1 MNGLGIL
8 ERPVISEK
16 GGKLRDV
23 LNQYLFRVDR
33 RASKAQ
39 IKGAIE
45 KKFNVKVAR
54 INTLVVRGQ
63 TKRRA
68 QLYRAGR
75 QKNFKK
81 AYITLEAGEK
91 IALFEDN

>member
-1 MNGLGIL
+1 MSGLGIL
-8 ERPVISEK
+8 ERPLISEK
-16 GGKLRDV
+16 GGKLRDTF
-23 LNQYLFRVDR
+23 NQYIFRVDR
-33 RASKAQ
+33 HATKAQ

-54 INTLVVRGQ
+54 VNSLIVRGQ
-63 TKRRA
+63 TRRSA

>member
-1 MNGLGIL
+1 MSGLEIL
-8 ERPVISEK
+8 ERPIISEK
-16 GGKLRDV
+16 SGGLRDN
-23 LNQYLFRVDR
+23 LNQYIFRVDR

-45 KKFNVKVAR
+45 KKFNVKVVR
-54 INTLVVRGQ
+54 VNSLVVRGQ
-63 TKRRA
+63 IKRRA
-68 QLYRAGR
+68 QLYRAGK

>member
-1 MNGLGIL
+1 MSGLEIL
-8 ERPVISEK
+8 ERPIISEK
-16 GGKLRDV
+16 GGKLRDN
-23 LNQYLFRVDR
+23 LNQYVFRVDR
-33 RASKAQ
+33 WASKAQ

-45 KKFNVKVAR
+45 KKFDVKVER
-54 INTLVVRGQ
+54 VNSLIVRGQ
-63 TKRRA
+63 VKRRA
-68 QLYRAGR
+68 QLHKAGR

>member
-1 MNGLGIL
+1 MNPNLL
-8 ERPVISEK
+8 ERPIISEK
-16 GGKLRDV
+16 GGKLRDSI
-23 LNQYLFRVDR
+23 NQYVFRVDL

-39 IKGAIE
+39 IKGAVE

-54 INTLVVRGQ
+54 VNSLIVRGQ
-63 TKRRA
+63 IKRRA
-68 QLYRAGR
+68 QLHRAGK

>member
-1 MNGLGIL
+1 MSGLGIL
-8 ERPVISEK
+8 ECPVISEK
-16 GGKLRDV
+16 GGKLRDT

-39 IKGAIE
+39 IKGAVE

-54 INTLVVRGQ
+54 VNTLVVRGQ
-63 TKRRA
+63 IKRRT

-91 IALFEDN
+91 ITLFEDN